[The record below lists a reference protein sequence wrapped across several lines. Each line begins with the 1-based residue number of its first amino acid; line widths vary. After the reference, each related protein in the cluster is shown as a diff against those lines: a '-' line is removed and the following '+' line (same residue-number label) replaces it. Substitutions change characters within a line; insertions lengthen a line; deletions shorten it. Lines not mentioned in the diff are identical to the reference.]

1 MTEYSTEAISRR
13 LFLELKEKGEMPM
26 KEFQHDLP
34 EDILKEVLKY
44 MMNEKKWC
52 RIEEG
57 IIKVSD
63 SPILLNNSS
72 EKYFSQEK
80 SSGNFIPES
89 LATDI
94 MKDYSFLTLKDN
106 EEIYWFDENEGIWK
120 TNGETLI
127 KKIGTDF
134 LREKTKQF
142 YLNETIGYIKAK
154 TYEDRNKFDNP
165 HLNLLPIKNGILK
178 LDTLELIPYS
188 KDYYFTSK
196 LNVEYNPRIDC
207 SQIKKFLSEIVVSD
221 DIKLLVEL
229 AGYCLFRKY
238 SIQKSFMLVGN
249 GANGK
254 STYLQLLNSFLGQ
267 DNICAVSLQDLEHN
281 RFSGSNLYRKLANIY
296 ADLPKIALRNPGTF
310 KMLTGGDFVTGEKK
324 FKNQFFFYN
333 YAKLI
338 FSANQVPYVEDDS
351 NAFFRRWI
359 IINFPNKFEGSK
371 ADTEL
376 LDKLTTPEE
385 MSGFLNL
392 ALTGLKEVLNNNG
405 FSYSKTTE
413 EIREIYIKASD
424 PIGAFVSECIVQSP
438 EDFVEKDELY
448 NSYSV
453 YCRQRKCP
461 VVDKSVFSKNF
472 RKYCQVEHYRP
483 SIGERRVQCWKGISL
498 VNPVKDVNDNS
509 HLNSLENI
517 TDNKMESKID
527 NPDTVDRKLGE
538 YQK

>member
-1 MTEYSTEAISRR
+1 MTEYSVEAISRR
-13 LFLELKEKGEMPM
+13 LFLELKEKGKMPM

-34 EDILKEVLKY
+34 EDVLKEVLKY
-44 MMNEKKWC
+44 MMNKKKWC
-52 RIEEG
+52 RVEEG
-57 IIKVSD
+57 IIKVIN
-63 SPILLNNSS
+63 SPILNNSS

-80 SSGNFIPES
+80 SSGEFIPES

-106 EEIYWFDENEGIWK
+106 EEIYYFDENEGLWK
-120 TNGETLI
+120 PNGETLI
-127 KKIGTDF
+127 KKIGTD
-134 LREKTKQF
+134 LLGEKTKQF

-165 HLNLLPIKNGILK
+165 HLNLLPVKNGILN
-178 LDTLELIPYS
+178 LNTLELMSYS

-196 LNVEYNPRIDC
+196 LSVEYNSQADC
-207 SQIKKFLSEIVVSD
+207 QQIKKFLSEIVVSD
-221 DIKLLVEL
+221 DVKVLVEL

-238 SIQKSFMLVGN
+238 PIQKGFMLVGD

-267 DNICAVSLQDLEHN
+267 DNICAVSLQELEHN
-281 RFSGSNLYRKLANIY
+281 RFSSSNLYRKLANIY
-296 ADLPKIALRNPGTF
+296 ADLPKVALRNPGTF
-310 KMLTGGDFVTGEKK
+310 KMLTGGDVICGEKK
-324 FKNQFFFYN
+324 FKDQFSFYN

-351 NAFFRRWI
+351 NAFFRRWV

-371 ADTEL
+371 ADTKL
-376 LDKLTTPEE
+376 LDKLTTQEE

-392 ALTGLKEVLNNNG
+392 ALTGLKEILNNG

-413 EIREIYIKASD
+413 EIREVYIKASD
-424 PIGAFVSECIVQSP
+424 PIGAFASECIVHSP
-438 EDFVEKDELY
+438 EGFVEKDELY

-453 YCRQRKCP
+453 YCRQKKCP

-472 RKYCQVEHYRP
+472 RKYCQVEYYRP
-483 SIGERRVQCWKGISL
+483 LINGRRVQCWKGINL

-509 HLNSLENI
+509 HLNSIENT
-517 TDNKMESKID
+517 TDNKMENRID
-527 NPDTVDRKLGE
+527 SPDTIDRNLGE
-538 YQK
+538 Y